1 MKSNTRMENSNSDW
15 HVIVTICINK
25 HIAFWFYWY
34 APFHIFRCEMMTW
47 GNHRLVCFEDFFW
60 SFLFLSLARIKQC
73 LPPSTEVSLTMVIS
87 FTILEQS
94 RVIHCFVFAG
104 QAGRLRCIVIC
115 ITCNQP
121 HIFVDSTLKSQ
132 ALQFTCWAPF
142 AINEQPSPLVRIA
155 QNFFTAGFRSG
166 KPRHCQK
173 WKHFQLNFIHK
184 RHDSIFFISV
194 RN

>member
-1 MKSNTRMENSNSDW
+1 MENSNSDW
-15 HVIVTICINK
+15 HVIVTIYINK

-34 APFHIFRCEMMTW
+34 GPFHILRCEMTTW

-94 RVIHCFVFAG
+94 RVIHSVVVAG
-104 QAGRLRCIVIC
+104 QAGRVRCIVIC

-121 HIFVDSTLKSQ
+121 HIFVDCTLKSQ
-132 ALQFTCWAPF
+132 ALQFACWAPF
-142 AINEQPSPLVRIA
+142 AIKWTAIA
-155 QNFFTAGFRSG
+155 FSSDRSKFLHSWLSFWQTQTLSKVKTFSAEFT
-166 KPRHCQK
+166 
-173 WKHFQLNFIHK
+173 
-184 RHDSIFFISV
+184 
-194 RN
+194 

>member
-1 MKSNTRMENSNSDW
+1 MESSNSDW

-34 APFHIFRCEMMTW
+34 APLHIFRCEMTTW

-94 RVIHCFVFAG
+94 RVIHSVVVAG
-104 QAGRLRCIVIC
+104 QAGRVRCIVIC
-115 ITCNQP
+115 ITCSSDRSKFLYCWLSFWQTQTLSKVKTFSAEFTQMSWF
-121 HIFVDSTLKSQ
+121 HIFYIL
-132 ALQFTCWAPF
+132 
-142 AINEQPSPLVRIA
+142 
-155 QNFFTAGFRSG
+155 
-166 KPRHCQK
+166 
-173 WKHFQLNFIHK
+173 
-184 RHDSIFFISV
+184 
-194 RN
+194 

>member
-1 MKSNTRMENSNSDW
+1 M
-15 HVIVTICINK
+15 ICINK
-25 HIAFWFYWY
+25 HIALWFYWY
-34 APFHIFRCEMMTW
+34 APFHIFRCEMTMW

-94 RVIHCFVFAG
+94 RVIHSFVFAG
-104 QAGRLRCIVIC
+104 QAGRVHCIVIC

-132 ALQFTCWAPF
+132 ALRFTC
-142 AINEQPSPLVRIA
+142 
-155 QNFFTAGFRSG
+155 
-166 KPRHCQK
+166 
-173 WKHFQLNFIHK
+173 
-184 RHDSIFFISV
+184 
-194 RN
+194 